1 MHEHAGTVLYSATD
15 LVNFL
20 GCTHSTALDIQQLTK
35 PAATFVTDPYTKLL
49 QQKGLE
55 HERSYRDQLEA
66 QGLKVVPIEPSGTL
80 DEQVARTRRAMA
92 DGPDVIYQGTLFGPP
107 WHGYADFLIRRDGQ
121 KSNLG
126 TYSYEVLDTK
136 LSRSAKPKH
145 VVQLVV
151 YSKFVAADQGLA
163 PHQLHVVLGDGSQ
176 VSLKVADFVH
186 YTDFAKIR
194 FESFV
199 ELTTRRTV
207 AEPCGHCALCRW
219 AETCEAEWDR
229 TDHLSLV
236 ASISRSQRAKLCT
249 AGVTTL
255 HQLGALPPGRSIPA
269 LRTETL
275 TRLRSQAALQSARR
289 DGGPPKCEILP
300 LRAGKG
306 FARLPRPDDGDL
318 FFDMEGDP
326 LYPDGLEYLFGFNHL
341 ENGKESFTPFWAHD
355 RAAEKK
361 AFQDAVDFMTEK
373 LKKHPNAHVYHY
385 ASYEDSA
392 LKRLA
397 MYHGTR
403 EAEIDDFLRDGKLVD
418 LLKVVHEGIRT
429 SEPAYSLKNLE
440 VFYAKARSE
449 KVKNAG
455 DSVVVY
461 ERWCKLRDDRLLQ
474 DIADYNEFD
483 CKSTRMCRDWLLS
496 LRPAD
501 ADWFGEGAPAPTPAE
516 TEADTNRREREEQTA
531 VLQAAIL
538 SAAEPEDR
546 AWRELLGYL
555 LEFHHRETK
564 PAYWWMYKRLEM
576 GFEELLHD
584 SESIA
589 GLEPD
594 PEHAP
599 YAVKRSTVYSFR
611 FPPQDFKMAKG
622 DKPLRAGSGVPAG
635 EIVELDEDTGRIA
648 LKIGNK
654 QPPFEQALSIIPGRP
669 FDSSALRDA
678 IYRYANAVAAGG
690 DGRYEAVTGLLRKA
704 LPRLT
709 GRKEGDPII
718 PAGADLLQGST
729 DAIRCLEQSYL
740 LVQGPPGSGKT
751 FTASHAIVELLKNKK
766 RIGVSSNSHKA
777 ICNLLREIERV
788 AKETGVTF
796 KGAKKSSDE
805 DHYLKGLGFI
815 EDTTDNDVAAAPEQQ
830 LVAGTAWLFAREDL
844 DQQLDY
850 LFIDEAGQVSL
861 ANVVAMGLSAKNL
874 VLIGDQMQLS
884 QPMQGA
890 HPGGSGVSALEYI
903 LGDLAT
909 VPLERGVFLEK
920 TWRLHPDI
928 CRFISDAVYDGRL
941 EPVSDNKNQVLVLGS
956 GSRAFGRA
964 TSGIRFVEVQH
975 EACEQKNEL
984 EAQRIRETFESLLG
998 QHWRDRKGTM
1008 RPLTLEDILVVAPY
1022 NMQVATLKACLPHGA
1037 RVGTVDKIQGQ
1048 QAPVVLIS
1056 MTTSSGEDIPR
1067 NIEFL
1072 YSRNRL
1078 NVAISRARC
1087 LAVVFANPKLLE
1099 VTCNTI
1105 EQMRLVNTLCWV
1117 KNFADT
1123 QEKAVQ

>member
-1 MHEHAGTVLYSATD
+1 M
-15 LVNFL
+15 
-20 GCTHSTALDIQQLTK
+20 
-35 PAATFVTDPYTKLL
+35 
-49 QQKGLE
+49 
-55 HERSYRDQLEA
+55 
-66 QGLKVVPIEPSGTL
+66 
-80 DEQVARTRRAMA
+80 
-92 DGPDVIYQGTLFGPP
+92 
-107 WHGYADFLIRRDGQ
+107 IRRDGLNS
-121 KSNLG
+121 KLG
-126 TYSYEVLDTK
+126 SYSYEVLDTK

-151 YSKFVAADQGLA
+151 YSKFVAAEQGVA
-163 PHQLHVVLGDGSQ
+163 PRQLHLVLGDGSQ
-176 VSLKVADFVH
+176 VSLPVADFVH
-186 YTDFAKIR
+186 YCEIAKTR
-194 FESFV
+194 FEKFV
-199 ELTTRRTV
+199 TAPKRTTV
-207 AEPCGHCALCRW
+207 AEPCGHCAVCNW
-219 AETCEAEWDR
+219 ADHCASEWDR

-236 ASISRSQRAKLCT
+236 AGISRSQRAKLCA
-249 AGVTTL
+249 AGITTL
-255 HQLGALPPGRSIPA
+255 HQLGSLSSDRKVSA

-275 TRLRSQAALQSARR
+275 ARLRSQASLQSARR
-289 DGGPPKCEILP
+289 VGGRPRYEILP
-300 LRAGKG
+300 LRGGKG

-326 LYPDGLEYLFGFNHL
+326 LYPEGLEYLFGFNHI
-341 ENGKESFTPFWAHD
+341 ENGKECFKPFWAHD

-361 AFQDAVDFMTEK
+361 AFQDAVDFITEN

-397 MYHGTR
+397 MFHGTR
-403 EAEIDDFLRDGKLVD
+403 EAEIDNLLRDGKLVD
-418 LLKVVHEGIRT
+418 LLKVVHEGIRI

-440 VFYAKARSE
+440 VFYAEARSE

-461 ERWCKLRDDRLLQ
+461 ERWYKLRDDALLQ

-496 LRPAD
+496 LRPSD
-501 ADWFGEGAPAPTPAE
+501 AEWFGEGAPLPTLIE

-531 VLQAAIL
+531 ILQAAIL
-538 SAAEPEDR
+538 STAKPEDR

-564 PAYWWMYKRLEM
+564 PGYWWMYKRIEM
-576 GFEELLHD
+576 SFEELLHD

-594 PEHAP
+594 PDHPP

-622 DKPLRAGSGVPAG
+622 NKPLRAGSGASAG
-635 EIVELDEDTGRIA
+635 EIVALDEENGTIA
-648 LKIGNK
+648 LKIGNR
-654 QPPFEQALSIIPGRP
+654 QPPFERPLSIIPGRP
-669 FDSSALRDA
+669 FDSSTLRDA
-678 IYRYANAVAAGG
+678 IYRYANAVAAGDEG
-690 DGRYEAVTGLLRKA
+690 KYEAVTSLLRKE
-704 LPRLT
+704 LPRLN
-709 GRKEGDPII
+709 GQNQGEPIVK
-718 PAGADLLQGST
+718 PGVDHVDVYT
-729 DAIRCLEQSYL
+729 DAICRLDQSHL

-751 FTASHAIVELLKNKK
+751 FTASHAIVELLKNGK
-766 RIGVSSNSHKA
+766 RVGVSSNSHKA
-777 ICNLLREIERV
+777 ICNLLREIEKV
-788 AKETGVTF
+788 AKEKRVRF

-805 DHYLKGLGFI
+805 DDFLNGIGFI
-815 EDTTDNDVAAAPEQQ
+815 EDTTDNEIASATEQQ

-909 VPLERGVFLEK
+909 VPAERGIFLAK

-928 CRFISDAVYDGRL
+928 CQFISDAVYDGRL
-941 EPVSDNKNQVLVLGS
+941 EPGSDNKNQVLILAS
-956 GSRAFGRA
+956 GSRTLGLAP
-964 TSGIRFVEVQH
+964 SGIRFVDVDH
-975 EACEQKNEL
+975 EGCEQKNEI
-984 EAQRIRETFESLLG
+984 EAQRVRETYEALLG
-998 QHWRDRKGTM
+998 QQWTDRAGT
-1008 RPLTLEDILVVAPY
+1008 PQPITTNDILVVAPY
-1022 NMQVATLKACLPHGA
+1022 NMQVATLRAVLPQHA

-1048 QAPVVLIS
+1048 QASVVLIS
-1056 MTTSSGEDIPR
+1056 MTTSSGDDIPR

-1117 KNFADT
+1117 KSFAES
-1123 QEKAVQ
+1123 QSKSQQ